1 MINPA
6 DILAEH
12 GQVFDEYQQEIDDLE
27 ELPYEDE
34 DDNPINIYD
43 ADGNIIDR
51 KTLLYRDSEAPGGIL
66 LKLDNVHTMFNRIYG
81 NHRQSDPHRTG
92 RVVTKTYPQ
101 AFMTSF
107 GHVQS
112 DTVFPEFH
120 QTAHSINERLL
131 SRRRPHGNLAEDND
145 SGGNDDDDDDY
156 FPSSSSE
163 DHDHDDRML
172 SPSAIDAAQE
182 VQGLMQQHA
191 VEPVKGIFFQAYNL
205 LQHRIARRSGDAETM
220 HGTVTA
226 ALAGH
231 HAQPHERAT
240 AERLQSY
247 LEIGMPFER
256 MKEKLISVTYGP
268 PTDLRMENYW
278 TVNFTGIA
286 KEKRNGQ

>member
-1 MINPA
+1 MIDPA

-12 GQVFDEYQQEIDDLE
+12 GQVFDEYGQEIDDLE
-27 ELPYEDE
+27 ELPYGDE
-34 DDNPINIYD
+34 DNNPINIYD
-43 ADGNIIDR
+43 AGGNIINR
-51 KTLLYRDSEAPGGIL
+51 KISLYRHSEAPGGIL
-66 LKLDNVHTMFNRIYG
+66 LKLDNVHTMFNRVYG
-81 NHRQSDPHRTG
+81 NHWQSDPHRTG
-92 RVVTKTYPQ
+92 KVVTKTYPQ

-112 DTVFPEFH
+112 NTVFPEFH
-120 QTAHSINERLL
+120 QTAHSINQRLL
-131 SRRRPHGNLAEDND
+131 SRRRQGGNLAEDD
-145 SGGNDDDDDDY
+145 GSGGSEDDDEY
-156 FPSSSSE
+156 FPSSA
-163 DHDHDDRML
+163 DGHDDHDDHML
-172 SPSAIDAAQE
+172 SPSEIDAVEE
-182 VQGLMQQHA
+182 VQGLMRQHA
-191 VEPVKGIFFQAYNL
+191 VEPVKGVFFQAYNL
-205 LQHRIARRSGDAETM
+205 LQHCIARRSGDAETM

-256 MKEKLISVTYGP
+256 MKEKLTSVAHEP
-268 PTDLRMENYW
+268 PTDLRLENYW